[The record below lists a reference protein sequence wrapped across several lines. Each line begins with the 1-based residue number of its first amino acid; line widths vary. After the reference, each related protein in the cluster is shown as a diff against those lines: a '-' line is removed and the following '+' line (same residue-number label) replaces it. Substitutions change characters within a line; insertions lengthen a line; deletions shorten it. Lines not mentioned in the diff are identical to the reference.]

1 MVHAGYYIYPINYIA
16 YDKLEETQQFADKY
30 TAEEVAKFDAYI
42 EQQLAK
48 NNDIP
53 NLTQEDVQYMRQMI
67 LTMYANPLK
76 NKIKVTQ

>member
-1 MVHAGYYIYPINYIA
+1 MDWHTLSIS
-16 YDKLEETQQFADKY
+16 
-30 TAEEVAKFDAYI
+30 FDAYI